1 MSDLRH
7 NSFYKRKKVESAYK
21 FHPSVYS
28 PLPKANISSPNFSMA
43 LNLNPQ
49 LNPLAAASSSSI
61 HDGSS
66 AVSAAADTTSFPV
79 AASYMPPLSSLRI
92 RSDADALS
100 PPLTPTSRSP
110 SMFSSTRPDL
120 SVACRAF
127 AEVMTDPVVI
137 EHPEGGVAF
146 GGVGGGGFGGVPVYV
161 MMPLDSV
168 RMDGK
173 GVNRKKAMA
182 ASMRALRS
190 AGVEGIMVDVWWG
203 LVEKEEGGKYEW
215 GGYEELFDMASKN
228 GLKVQAV
235 MSFHQCGGNVGDSC
249 L

>member
-1 MSDLRH
+1 
-7 NSFYKRKKVESAYK
+7 
-21 FHPSVYS
+21 
-28 PLPKANISSPNFSMA
+28 MA
-43 LNLNPQ
+43 LNLSPQ
-49 LNPLAAASSSSI
+49 LNPLASAASI
-61 HDGSS
+61 PDGSS
-66 AVSAAADTTSFPV
+66 AVSAAAETTSFPL
-79 AASYMPPLSSLRI
+79 AASYMPPLSSIRI
-92 RSDADALS
+92 RSDADAFS
-100 PPLTPTSRSP
+100 PPVTPTSRSP
-110 SMFSSTRPDL
+110 SMFSATRSDL

-127 AEVMTDPVVI
+127 VDHPVVV
-137 EHPEGGVAF
+137 EHQEGGVAY
-146 GGVGGGGFGGVPVYV
+146 GGVEGGVPVYV

-168 RMDGK
+168 RGDGK

-249 L
+249 LYVFSSPCPLLFLLTLCFYFCFFHCDL

>member
-1 MSDLRH
+1 
-7 NSFYKRKKVESAYK
+7 
-21 FHPSVYS
+21 
-28 PLPKANISSPNFSMA
+28 MA
-43 LNLNPQ
+43 LNLTAQ
-49 LNPLAAASSSSI
+49 MNPLAAAASSSSVP
-61 HDGSS
+61 DASS
-66 AVSAAADTTSFPV
+66 AVETTSFPP

-100 PPLTPTSRSP
+100 PPVTPTLRSL
-110 SMFSSTRPDL
+110 SMFSATRPDL

-127 AEVMTDPVVI
+127 VDPVVV
-137 EHPEGGVAF
+137 EHQEGGVAY
-146 GGVGGGGFGGVPVYV
+146 GVVGEGGFGGVPVYV

-168 RMDGK
+168 RGDGK

-235 MSFHQCGGNVGDSC
+235 MSFHQCGGNVGD
-249 L
+249 